1 MAPVSLPGA
10 ATLFPLPGQQ
20 LLFPTAWAPPVGAA
34 PQAPD
39 NISTLMAMG
48 AGSEGAPGPARLPP
62 THTGLHRAPC
72 GCCCFNPHFGSIDW
86 TVTNVPVPAKATL
99 GHDAAAP
106 SGAALWGPGGCRTL
120 PAWAAP
126 GTPQGQPTPP
136 QLMQLPAYGH
146 QGTAVPAAPP
156 LLFNSIPGHQHLE
169 ATSVGAPPASRV
181 PTGTDFPPSPA
192 AAPHNEAPG
201 DLDANIE
208 VTEDTLLQEPL
219 WLFCSSLDTVEV
231 SQDPDTT
238 ITTPGDPG
246 GTVREG
252 RAVAPAPTALPTSIP
267 ALENTKEW
275 SSETNSSS
283 RASPAQT
290 PLGSDISSSTIS
302 SPKSNIS
309 PRSDISSESDISPE
323 LTFSLKNITYS
334 EQDISDY
341 DTISLKSDTSSSS
354 DNSWESDVPHS
365 QALGDA
371 AGHHA
376 VPHEVSLKEALS
388 LLDCDPSGTGEAA
401 PLCDIDS
408 LSLPEELL
416 MLDYSMEELLEGAR
430 ILEGFLYG
438 TEGDVPSSSSAVPNS
453 QALGDTAGYLESDVP
468 RSPSAVP
475 NSQALGD
482 TAGHLA
488 VPQEVP
494 VNYFG
499 VEVTRKAVVVLED
512 IFSRTKSQESCGDT
526 GRELPPAQPTMA
538 EKRGTKQGMKRGTK
552 RGTNSPLVPPRKRR
566 QLNLF

>member
-20 LLFPTAWAPPVGAA
+20 QPFPAAWAPPVRAA
-34 PQAPD
+34 PQAP
-39 NISTLMAMG
+39 
-48 AGSEGAPGPARLPP
+48 PP
-62 THTGLHRAPC
+62 GLHRAPC
-72 GCCCFNPHFGSIDW
+72 GFNINW
-86 TVTNVPVPAKATL
+86 TVTNVPAPATATL

-106 SGAALWGPGGCRTL
+106 SGAALWGPGGWGTL

-136 QLMQLPAYGH
+136 QLTQHPAYGH

-156 LLFNSIPGHQHLE
+156 LLFNSIPGRQHLE
-169 ATSVGAPPASRV
+169 ATSTGAPPASCV
-181 PTGTDFPPSPA
+181 PTGTYFPPSPA

-201 DLDANIE
+201 HLDANID

-219 WLFCSSLDTVEV
+219 WLFFSSLDTVEV

-246 GTVREG
+246 GTIREG
-252 RAVAPAPTALPTSIP
+252 RAVAPAPTELPTSIP

-302 SPKSNIS
+302 SPESNIS
-309 PRSDISSESDISPE
+309 PRSDISSESDVFPE
-323 LTFSLKNITYS
+323 LTFSPKNITYS
-334 EQDISDY
+334 EQDITDY
-341 DTISLKSDTSSSS
+341 DTISLKNDTSSSS

-371 AGHHA
+371 AGHLA

-388 LLDCDPSGTGEAA
+388 LLDCDPGGTGEAA

-408 LSLPEELL
+408 LSLPEDLL

-430 ILEGFLYG
+430 ILEEFLYG
-438 TEGDVPSSSSAVPNS
+438 TEGDIPSSSSAVPNS
-453 QALGDTAGYLESDVP
+453 QALRDAAGYLESDVP

-494 VNYFG
+494 VNDFG

-538 EKRGTKQGMKRGTK
+538 EKQGTKQGMKRGTK
-552 RGTNSPLVPPRKRR
+552 RWTNSPSLPPRK
-566 QLNLF
+566 QGGI